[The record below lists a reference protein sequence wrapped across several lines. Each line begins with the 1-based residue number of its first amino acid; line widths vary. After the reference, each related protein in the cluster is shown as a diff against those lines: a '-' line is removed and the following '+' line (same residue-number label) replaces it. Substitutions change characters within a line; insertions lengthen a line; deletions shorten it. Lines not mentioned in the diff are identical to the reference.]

1 MVDRVVQAM
10 TGAADLQ
17 KKAWLD
23 SWFWGAMDPRFEKN
37 EQRRQEH
44 DDVARKGIQ

>member
-10 TGAADLQ
+10 TEAADLQ
-17 KKAWLD
+17 NKAWLD
-23 SWFWGAMDPRFEKN
+23 SWLWETMVSRFEKN

-44 DDVARKGIQ
+44 DDVAGKGIQ

>member
-1 MVDRVVQAM
+1 M

-17 KKAWLD
+17 NKAWLG
-23 SWFWGAMDPRFEKN
+23 SWLWEALVQRFEKN

-44 DDVARKGIQ
+44 GDIAGKGIQ